1 MDKKKIIN
9 ISIFAVILIAGI
21 VFRLLYL
28 HKDELPRT
36 NMSKSEVTSQ
46 IRLKIMLEYIENHF
60 SEKLSIK
67 EIASSA
73 NISRSEA
80 DRCFQKYYQLSP
92 MRYIIRR
99 RIEYAKLLL
108 RSTSLSVKEIG
119 FQCGFQDTSYFVKTF
134 RKHMLIT
141 PSEYKMLS
149 NIKDN

>member
-1 MDKKKIIN
+1 MDVLQDLCQ
-9 ISIFAVILIAGI
+9 IFK
-21 VFRLLYL
+21 LLYL

-36 NMSKSEVTSQ
+36 DMPKSEMTSQ
-46 IRLKIMLEYIENHF
+46 IRLKTMLKYIESHF

-80 DRCFQKYYQLSP
+80 DRCFQKYYQISP
-92 MRYIIRR
+92 MKYVIRH
-99 RIEYAKLLL
+99 RIEYAKLHL
-108 RSTSLSVKEIG
+108 RSTSLSVKEVG
-119 FQCGFQDTSYFVKTF
+119 YQCGFQDTSYFVKTF

-141 PSEYKMLS
+141 PSEYKTLS